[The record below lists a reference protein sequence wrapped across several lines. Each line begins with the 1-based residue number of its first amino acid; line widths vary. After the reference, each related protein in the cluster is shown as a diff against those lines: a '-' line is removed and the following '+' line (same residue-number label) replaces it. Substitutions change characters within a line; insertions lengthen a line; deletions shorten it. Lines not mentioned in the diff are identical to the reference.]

1 MDGHC
6 EGYYYHDI
14 YDLGQAP
21 YNKEVINLR
30 ANQMINFHKA
40 HNHKQ
45 KLFLV
50 IYLLCVHKK
59 NKIKIKFPLLIMFST
74 LSLLYHL
81 F

>member
-1 MDGHC
+1 MQNKTVCYIHYAQIIVNSYVDGHC
-6 EGYYYHDI
+6 ERYYYDI

-21 YNKEVINLR
+21 YNKGVINLR
-30 ANQMINFHKA
+30 ANQMTNFHKA

-59 NKIKIKFPLLIMFST
+59 K
-74 LSLLYHL
+74 
-81 F
+81 